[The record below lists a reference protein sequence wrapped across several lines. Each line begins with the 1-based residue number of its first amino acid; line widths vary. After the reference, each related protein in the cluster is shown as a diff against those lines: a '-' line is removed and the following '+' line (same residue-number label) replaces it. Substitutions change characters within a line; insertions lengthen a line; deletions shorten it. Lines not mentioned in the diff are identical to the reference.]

1 METTYLEKRKLFVES
16 LIKNGVTSVKE
27 IHEEMVKNDFS
38 NGYTSDKNHIYHQFK
53 ILGVNLKK
61 TKLLEVGSVF
71 NDLTVLEHVGSN
83 KHGQIYRFKCTCGNV
98 IERWYTIKKLPKSC
112 GCKRS
117 YYRHLSRGGIK
128 TITPKVTT
136 YSEESTALSKQYK
149 SEYKIYGAMKQRC
162 YNPKNNRYYL
172 YGERGIKVCDRWL
185 ENFKNFF
192 DDMGP
197 RPSDRHSID
206 RIDSNGM
213 YEPTNCRWAT
223 YSEQNTNKSW
233 EHYEC
238 PHCKELIGQK
248 SNFNKHLLIHEKEE
262 EIMKFHNEG
271 KTQKWIANELSIPVS
286 RVYLLLKTK
295 K

>member
-1 METTYLEKRKLFVES
+1 MIKDYTTKRREFVDTI
-16 LIKNGVTSVKE
+16 IKNGIISVNE
-27 IHEEMVKNDFS
+27 IHKEMIKNDFS
-38 NGYTSDKNHIYHQFK
+38 NGYSTDKNYIYSRLK
-53 ILGVNLKK
+53 TLGVDLIKIK
-61 TKLLEVGSVF
+61 ILEVGTIF
-71 NDLTVLEHVGSN
+71 GDLTVLEHIGSD
-83 KHGQIYRFKCTCGNV
+83 KRGQIYRFKCTCGNV
-98 IERWYTIKKLPKSC
+98 IERNSNKIPKSC
-112 GCKRS
+112 GCKKQ
-117 YYRHLSRGGIK
+117 YYHHLSRRGIK

-149 SEYKIYGAMKQRC
+149 SECKIYGAMKQRC

-223 YSEQNTNKSW
+223 YSEQNANKSW
-233 EHYEC
+233 GHYEC
-238 PHCKELIGQK
+238 PYCKELIGQK

-262 EIMKFHNEG
+262 EIMKFHSEG
-271 KTQKWIANELSIPVS
+271 KTQKWIADELSIPPN
-286 RVYLLLKTK
+286 RVFLLLKTK

>member
-1 METTYLEKRKLFVES
+1 MSNIIERRIFVDTI
-16 LIKNGVTSVKE
+16 IKNGIISVNE
-27 IHEEMVKNDFS
+27 IYEEMVKNDFS
-38 NGYTSDKNHIYHQFK
+38 NGYSTDKNYIYSRLKTLGIDLIK
-53 ILGVNLKK
+53 IRIF
-61 TKLLEVGSVF
+61 EVGTVF
-71 NDLTVLEHVGSN
+71 GDLTVLEHIGSD
-83 KHGQIYRFKCTCGNV
+83 KHGQIYRFKCTCGNI
-98 IERWYTIKKLPKSC
+98 IERNTNKLPKSC
-112 GCKRS
+112 GCRR
-117 YYRHLSRGGIK
+117 YYYSHSSKKNNK
-128 TITPKVTT
+128 TITPQCTVYCKEDTI
-136 YSEESTALSKQYK
+136 LGKQYK

-162 YNPKNNRYYL
+162 YNPKHNRYYL
-172 YGERGIKVCDRWL
+172 YGGKGIKVCDRWL

-192 DDMGP
+192 DDMGQ

-238 PHCKELIGQK
+238 PYCKELIGQK

-262 EIMKFHNEG
+262 EIMKFYNEG
-271 KTQKWIANELSIPVS
+271 KTQIWIADELSIPVN
-286 RVYLLLKTK
+286 RVRLLLKTK